1 MAANDNADAY
11 LPIILENG
19 HGEWELPPALVG
31 GIENLQGGA
40 EQNALQLVFDP
51 IHYQLDLGNAIHNNE
66 LEDHWLIATNI
77 FPNNERIGIIH
88 YHGNWNIYIDN
99 PPEINGYPS
108 YPALG
113 YPQAFVIVE
122 LNNII
127 DEMTRLNNLH
137 ALYGSF
143 AEANNV
149 LAALVI

>member
-19 HGEWELPPALVG
+19 NGEWDLPPALVD
-31 GIENLQGGA
+31 GIENLKGGA
-40 EQNALQLVFDP
+40 EQDALQLVFDP
-51 IHYQLDLGNAIHNNE
+51 IHYQLDLGNEIHNNE
-66 LEDHWLIATNI
+66 FEDHWWIAIKT
-77 FPNNERIGIIH
+77 FPNNEMIGITH

-113 YPQAFVIVE
+113 YPEAFEIVE
-122 LNNII
+122 LENII

-137 ALYGSF
+137 ALHGSF
-143 AEANNV
+143 AVANAAANNV
-149 LAALVI
+149 